1 MANIAKS
8 SIKHIGRQVAAESG
22 GHSIILDEPVS
33 SKGTDAGANPVQYL
47 LMALNGCLSITAESL
62 AASRGVDL
70 KKFDVT
76 TTGQTQRFPD
86 KSSKVAKIKVVFDVE
101 SDLGSGDQH
110 QFIDEVLKRCT
121 VHNSLDKD
129 IEYQFEY

>member
-47 LMALNGCLSITAESL
+47 LMALLP
-62 AASRGVDL
+62 
-70 KKFDVT
+70 FDHRRIFSC
-76 TTGQTQRFPD
+76 Q
-86 KSSKVAKIKVVFDVE
+86 SW
-101 SDLGSGDQH
+101 
-110 QFIDEVLKRCT
+110 C
-121 VHNSLDKD
+121 
-129 IEYQFEY
+129 